1 MRLVFIKKRFSF
13 YGGAERY
20 LQTLI
25 INFKKA
31 GHEIHVFANKWS
43 KEEGVIFH
51 KINIL
56 SLGSFLSTITFNR
69 NVKKTLKKKVGPDCV
84 ISFER
89 TTCQDI
95 YRAGDGCHAEW
106 LEIRSKTEP
115 FYKRL
120 SFKINPLHIA
130 LLNLE
135 KRLFSNTGLIVTNSR
150 MVKEQII
157 RHYAVSDEKIA
168 IIYNGVDL
176 RRFTPEN
183 RDSSRDTLRKS
194 LGISK
199 DSKILLFVGSGFE
212 RKGLKTLI
220 DSIPLLKKDDFKV
233 MVIGKGNVKRYK
245 TLAERRGISEKI
257 IFLKPQKKIEKFYA
271 AADMFILP
279 TLYDPFSNATLEAMA
294 SGLPVITT
302 KNNGVT
308 EFIENGY
315 EGFVLNDIFDPQE
328 LADKIYLTLG
338 NLKIMGEKAREK
350 AEDFPIERAAIEFI
364 KAIEQVTDTK
374 NLDRRNRLND
384 F

>member
-1 MRLVFIKKRFSF
+1 VRLALIKKRFSF

-25 INFKKA
+25 KNFKKA

-69 NVKKTLKKKVGPDCV
+69 NVKKTLKKKVRPDCI

-106 LEIRSKTEP
+106 LEIRSKTES

-120 SFKINPLHIA
+120 SFKINPLHIS

-135 KRLFSNTGLIVTNSR
+135 KNLFSNTGLIVANSK

-157 RHYAVSDEKIA
+157 RHYAVPDERIT

-176 RRFTPEN
+176 KRFTPEN
-183 RDSSRDTLRKS
+183 KDGSHDTLKKS

-245 TLAERRGISEKI
+245 TLAERQSISEKI
-257 IFLKPQKKIEKFYA
+257 IFLKPQKKIEKFYL

-302 KNNGVT
+302 KNNGVA
-308 EFIENGY
+308 ELIENGH
-315 EGFVLNDIFDPQE
+315 EGFVTDNIFDPQE
-328 LADKIYLTLG
+328 LTDKIYLTLE
-338 NLKIMGEKAREK
+338 NLKVMGEKARKK
-350 AEDFPIERAAIEFI
+350 AEDFPIERSAIEFI
-364 KAIEQVTDTK
+364 KAIEQVTDAK
-374 NLDRRNRLND
+374 NSDRGNRLND

>member
-1 MRLVFIKKRFSF
+1 MRLALIKKRFSF
-13 YGGAERY
+13 HGGAERY

-25 INFKKA
+25 KNFKKA

-43 KEEGVIFH
+43 NEEGIIFH

-56 SLGSFLSTITFNR
+56 SFGSFLSTITFNR
-69 NVKKTLKKKVGPDCV
+69 NVKKALKKKVGPDCI

-120 SFKINPLHIA
+120 SFKINPLHIS

-135 KRLFSNTGLIVTNSR
+135 KNLFSNTGLIVANSK

-157 RHYAVSDEKIA
+157 RYYAVPDERIT

-176 RRFTPEN
+176 KRFTPEN
-183 RDSSRDTLRKS
+183 KDNSRDTLRKNF
-194 LGISK
+194 GISE
-199 DSKILLFVGSGFE
+199 DSKTLLFVGSGFE

-233 MVIGKGNVKRYK
+233 MVIGKGNAKKYK
-245 TLAERRGISEKI
+245 ILAERQSISEKI

-271 AADMFILP
+271 AADLFILP
-279 TLYDPFSNATLEAMA
+279 TLYDPFSNAALEAMA

-302 KNNGVT
+302 KNNGVA
-308 EFIENGY
+308 ELIESGH
-315 EGFVLNDIFDPQE
+315 EGFVLNDIFDPRE

-338 NLKIMGEKAREK
+338 NLKAMGEKARRK
-350 AEDFPIERAAIEFI
+350 AEKYPIESAAEEFI
-364 KAIEQVTDTK
+364 GI
-374 NLDRRNRLND
+374 LNRFGNKVSGRV
-384 F
+384 